1 MMLAGNVLTCVLVVT
16 FVFEPTFATCII
28 ISACFHLSFTLTY
41 APLLVKTHRIHR
53 VFSSGYKSAATPSF
67 VTPRAQ
73 VVIATCVVSVQV
85 CYNTNHIRATICL
98 TV

>member
-16 FVFEPTFATCII
+16 FVLEPTFATCIVI
-28 ISACFHLSFTLTY
+28 GVGFHLSFTSTY

-53 VFSSGYKSAATPSF
+53 IFSLGYKSAAKPPF
-67 VTPRAQ
+67 LTPRAQ

-85 CYNTNHIRATICL
+85 CYNTSRVVCS
-98 TV
+98 

>member
-1 MMLAGNVLTCVLVVT
+1 MLAGNVLTCVLVVT
-16 FVFEPTFATCII
+16 FVFEPTCATCII

-53 VFSSGYKSAATPSF
+53 IFSLGYKSAARASF

-73 VVIATCVVSVQV
+73 VMIATCVISAQV
-85 CYNTNHIRATICL
+85 CYGTS
-98 TV
+98 TVIFS